1 MKKLLSIITVFLL
14 VIGISLPMMTTYAKT
29 KEVESGLKIGVVTA
43 YTEKIVTIVEN
54 GKKYTLPLAKNA
66 KILKQGEI
74 VNLTDAIFKGAKV
87 QYKTMLKNKVPV
99 SITYIDVPPAGS
111 IYEGLI
117 GTSFSNKQLT
127 TFSYEET
134 PKTTITKNPSLLYDV
149 NSLLLTKELITDYD
163 SYVLQS
169 DKVIFIGNYS
179 LNTDSIILSIDGKEI
194 KIISDKAEF
203 DQKDASD
210 EAKLSRNSRGEY
222 LLTLETP
229 LTKEQMD
236 KADTIIKL
244 TYKVKELNMER
255 TEILNLIVN
264 EDVYCELN
272 GKEVSFAKAMY
283 RGNYAAAL
291 TNEKGEIIYINAYY
305 KDLLCTV
312 NYISENKLTVTAIK
326 NGYPSF
332 TENLIINEGCQVLAA
347 DGTEISINKIK
358 PGDKIYITNS
368 PDLNYQVISIAK
380 AE

>member
-1 MKKLLSIITVFLL
+1 
-14 VIGISLPMMTTYAKT
+14 
-29 KEVESGLKIGVVTA
+29 
-43 YTEKIVTIVEN
+43 
-54 GKKYTLPLAKNA
+54 
-66 KILKQGEI
+66 
-74 VNLTDAIFKGAKV
+74 
-87 QYKTMLKNKVPV
+87 
-99 SITYIDVPPAGS
+99 
-111 IYEGLI
+111 
-117 GTSFSNKQLT
+117 
-127 TFSYEET
+127 
-134 PKTTITKNPSLLYDV
+134 
-149 NSLLLTKELITDYD
+149 
-163 SYVLQS
+163 
-169 DKVIFIGNYS
+169 
-179 LNTDSIILSIDGKEI
+179 
-194 KIISDKAEF
+194 
-203 DQKDASD
+203 
-210 EAKLSRNSRGEY
+210 
-222 LLTLETP
+222 
-229 LTKEQMD
+229 MD

-244 TYKVKELNMER
+244 TYKVKELNMDR

-264 EDVYCELN
+264 EDVYYELN

-332 TENLIINEGCQVLAA
+332 TENLIINEGCQVLSA